1 IARVSP
7 RWRANSARGAT
18 LAPLVHKRF
27 AGLQAIFL
35 SFEFMPE
42 GACGR
47 DGRPP
52 DSGWLKLTEH
62 RSAISAG
69 GELAI
74 EKSRAAPGEATFA
87 QKNVALYLTMPPGAV

>member
-1 IARVSP
+1 M
-7 RWRANSARGAT
+7 G
-18 LAPLVHKRF
+18 
-27 AGLQAIFL
+27 
-35 SFEFMPE
+35 E

-69 GELAI
+69 GNWR
-74 EKSRAAPGEATFA
+74 SRKAALRQAKLHSRRKT
-87 QKNVALYLTMPPGAV
+87 PPSI